1 MRGRFPGKK
10 PAHFGKSKI
19 NFLLACLF
27 MIAHILSSNGPTE
40 PKGTKLPESSI
51 PGSSFLPD
59 PWWNKDPSN
68 VWFSPSAGA
77 QIQSWTN
84 RRFLDRGAAIPK
96 RLLHEPENERV
107 YKVNRTILSKIP
119 CTEEWLIAHTHKKKK
134 FKLGQIKRSWLNSP
148 LLAVA
153 GMTAANKTYKTLDK
167 EARRLSACLSA
178 CHLI

>member
-68 VWFSPSAGA
+68 AWFSPSAGA

-107 YKVNRTILSKIP
+107 YKVNRTILSKLP
-119 CTEEWLIAHTHKKKK
+119 CREEWLIAHTHKKKNLN
-134 FKLGQIKRSWLNSP
+134 LGRSREADWIPLFWLLQEW
-148 LLAVA
+148 LLL
-153 GMTAANKTYKTLDK
+153 TKPTKP
-167 EARRLSACLSA
+167 
-178 CHLI
+178 